1 MKTRN
6 IATAL
11 LASAPSVLLAQQP
24 PQPARTAPPRDNV
37 VLPRP
42 DFQFQGNV
50 GRTIAESDAPQFPQM
65 VRPPAGAP
73 NIVIILIDDVGYG
86 QFGTFGGQTPTPA
99 LDSLAAQGLRYTQ
112 FHTTA
117 LCSPTRAALLTGR
130 KHHMV
135 STGVITEAATG

>member
-1 MKTRN
+1 MTIR
-6 IATAL
+6 TLLLGL
-11 LASAPSVLLAQQP
+11 LAALPVALVGQQQQP
-24 PQPARTAPPRDNV
+24 APARQAPPGKNV

-42 DFQFQGNV
+42 DFHYQGNV
-50 GRTIAESDAPQFPQM
+50 GRTIAESDPPQFPQM

-117 LCSPTRAALLTGR
+117 LCSPTRAALL
-130 KHHMV
+130 
-135 STGVITEAATG
+135 